1 MLPHLAH
8 KLYLFSF
15 NVSDNQ
21 DLHLVQEMESKVI
34 YSISVHQRN
43 KQYKRMICD
52 VYFQSSL

>member
-1 MLPHLAH
+1 MLPHLANE
-8 KLYLFSF
+8 LYLFSF

-43 KQYKRMICD
+43 KQY
-52 VYFQSSL
+52 